1 MNLQRTI
8 LGTKAPLQQ
17 LGPGVWLDRIQ
28 SGGRHGPKGE
38 VRSNVIG
45 GQVWND
51 LFTLGSKSDAFQ
63 LLVPDIR
70 LPPNQYWPLHWHDCW
85 VAVIILEGS
94 CLIGDWL
101 MNAGDVLITAAELE
115 YGPLVIGPEGCQMFE
130 IFAKLHLHGGGYAP
144 EYRDHPTLQG
154 TRSVFRERG
163 PLNQRNIGRQ
173 VLPIEGTA
181 GLTKG
186 RLTHGAQWDLGEPSD
201 PSRGV
206 LRSTH
211 LAAGE
216 QIGVHRYDD
225 WHAIFF
231 LDGSARLGTK
241 ELTRHDVLIVEPR
254 AVVAE
259 IEVGPDGARWLEV
272 ARTASG
278 AERRLVPASAETATP
293 ESMNRRSWTP
303 TTELE
308 GKS

>member
-1 MNLQRTI
+1 MNVQRVTI
-8 LGTKAPLQQ
+8 GTKAPLQQ
-17 LGPGVWLDRIQ
+17 LGRGVWLDRVQ
-28 SGGRHGPKGE
+28 GGGRRGPNGE
-38 VRSNVIG
+38 VGGNVIG

-51 LFTLGSKSDAFQ
+51 FFTLGSKSDDFQ
-63 LLVPDIR
+63 LLIPDIR

-101 MNAGDVLITAAELE
+101 MTAGDVLITAAELE
-115 YGPLVIGPEGCQMFE
+115 YGPLVIGPDGCQMFE

-154 TRSVFRERG
+154 TRSVFRERS

-173 VLPIEGTA
+173 VLPIEGIG

-186 RLTHGAQWDLGEPSD
+186 RLTNGAQWDLGEPLD
-201 PSRGV
+201 PSRGA
-206 LRSTH
+206 LRSTY

-216 QIGVHRYDD
+216 RIGAHTYAD
-225 WHAIFF
+225 WRAIFF

-241 ELTRHDVLIVEPR
+241 RLACHDVLIVEPHSTLE
-254 AVVAE
+254 E
-259 IEVGPDGARWLEV
+259 IVIGSEGARWLEV

-278 AERRLVPASAETATP
+278 LERQSI
-293 ESMNRRSWTP
+293 
-303 TTELE
+303 
-308 GKS
+308 